1 MADSDKVRKV
11 ATWPVPTSTKETQSF
26 LGFASYY
33 RRFNRDFAE
42 IAKPL
47 HQLTEKTAPFNW
59 TVECQAAFQELR
71 Q

>member
-1 MADSDKVRKV
+1 MAAPDKARKV

-33 RRFNRDFAE
+33 RRFIQHFAK

-47 HQLTEKTAPFNW
+47 HRLTERAAPFKW
-59 TVECQAAFQELR
+59 TVECQNAFQELR
-71 Q
+71 